1 VEGMSMH
8 MSMHMNVFMNNRG
21 GDVDGEKL
29 VIEND
34 EIFIQFEDDAAARTY
49 AWHLNKASHGM
60 RLVDQFYVEEHYTYE

>member
-1 VEGMSMH
+1 M
-8 MSMHMNVFMNNRG
+8 
-21 GDVDGEKL
+21 DGEKL

-60 RLVDQFYVEEHYTYE
+60 RLVDQFYVEDYYPDD